1 MTYRGHV
8 KKGVIV
14 LDPPAQLPEGVEVE
28 VRATVKVSPET
39 TWAEVFRDVIG
50 QAKGLPDDSSINHDH
65 YLYGA
70 EKK

>member
-8 KKGVIV
+8 KKGIIV
-14 LDPPAQLPEGVEVE
+14 LDTPAQLPEGMEVE
-28 VRATVKVSPET
+28 VRTSHEIGADS

-50 QAKGLPDDSSINHDH
+50 RAEGLPSDASNNHDH

-70 EKK
+70 PKK